1 MKSGFT
7 LIELLVAIAVFFIL
21 TSFVVVKYQGN
32 EDLRYLRNDV
42 QALVDDLQKVQNMAL
57 TGESVGGY
65 SPDSYRLVINDCTSD
80 CGYEIFANG
89 QDTPLISKK
98 LAHSV
103 VSAVKGDSVVISNAQ
118 ISVVFRLP
126 RGRMFIYN
134 NYNFD
139 APDDNIGLDTLAVNI
154 SNDDE
159 KNNFCLQLN
168 SISGRIGM
176 LPGKCE

>member
-1 MKSGFT
+1 
-7 LIELLVAIAVFFIL
+7 
-21 TSFVVVKYQGN
+21 
-32 EDLRYLRNDV
+32 
-42 QALVDDLQKVQNMAL
+42 MAL
-57 TGESVGGY
+57 TGESVGGF
-65 SPDSYRLVINDCTSD
+65 SPDSYRLVIKDCVSG

-89 QDTPLISKK
+89 QVTPLISKK
-98 LAHSV
+98 LEHSV
-103 VSAVKGDSVVISNAQ
+103 VSAIKGDSVAISNAQ

-134 NYNFD
+134 NYDLETPEN
-139 APDDNIGLDTLAVNI
+139 NSGLDVLTANM
-154 SNDDE
+154 SNDDG